1 MLGVSPL
8 SEGNPD
14 CVGVT
19 ATECCKAEYEHGAK
33 VEPER
38 CFNVAV
44 VTSAAAPAHLLRYK
58 HLQSNRVKTSMSSRP
73 ASNLPLLLLCVGDEE
88 THI

>member
-1 MLGVSPL
+1 MLGVSP
-8 SEGNPD
+8 PD

-19 ATECCKAEYEHGAK
+19 ATECCKADYEHGAE

-38 CFNVAV
+38 CFNVAA
-44 VTSAAAPAHLLRYK
+44 VTSAAPAHLPRYK